1 MIFKIWSDYTAAGD
15 ADFML
20 YLDAKLPD
28 PFYADFFVVLFTAIN
43 GKQQV
48 SNQTSEYLDH

>member
-1 MIFKIWSDYTAAGD
+1 MVVGD
-15 ADFML
+15 AGLIL
-20 YLDAKLPD
+20 YLDAKFPD

-48 SNQTSEYLDH
+48 GDQASEYLDH